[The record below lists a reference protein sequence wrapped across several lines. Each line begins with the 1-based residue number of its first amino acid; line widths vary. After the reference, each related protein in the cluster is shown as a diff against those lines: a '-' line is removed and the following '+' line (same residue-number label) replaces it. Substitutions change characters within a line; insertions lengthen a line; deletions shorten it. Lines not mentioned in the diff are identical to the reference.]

1 MSEESA
7 NMNLGT
13 PLSFLKNVI
22 ASEQDGSFLED
33 GSEEKSKLK
42 VPEAISSTFYE
53 NTISIDDVPW
63 AWSDGFSEGSA
74 VMELE
79 SSPSAVESMAP
90 TPISHDH
97 KIEGSSMEFE
107 VTPRKMISLVSGK
120 LINQVEESS
129 NRLRS
134 IKQEARR
141 KSMTSAM
148 ANLSKYTASMK
159 PKEQKQLDGLKV
171 DVKQKREVPMLR
183 SSLPVKTSLLGTVK
197 AKQNVDAAVEP
208 SITKEKSRT
217 LDRTAKFVKPKLA
230 GMMPDKGP
238 RTSLSPIVIKKKTL
252 SPPKRIQLS
261 PKASLVLKTKSSV
274 VKYRSPMSELGRI
287 TGQSSQESSKIAR
300 NAGMSKLGGKKI
312 LKQFEE
318 SQCPMSTVNN
328 APGLNNSM
336 KLRSVK
342 NQVEA
347 GNVDGVKEKTLHV
360 IEQKLIGVAQKSSEQ
375 NHMKLRSQQSPG
387 TLSTRSSISSSVFLS
402 SSYED
407 ESDGSRLTI
416 SDASGSKKIHIGERK
431 GRTPLHGVVQKLKTP
446 KSAEQKRIK
455 LRSQQSSRT
464 FSSRS
469 SISSSAFISS
479 GYEEENDRSQ
489 LTISDASGSKKTHIG
504 ERKGRTQ
511 LHLVEQKLFSV
522 ALVSAEQKH
531 TKLRSQLSSRT
542 LSSTSSISSSA
553 FASSNYEEE
562 NDESQ
567 LTISDASGSK
577 KSQIVEENGTAPL
590 YSQNSDY
597 KEIQKRTE
605 NTSLEDKSLSLE
617 KMSFRRGK
625 KISPQREI
633 PDHRRLTLTQ
643 EKAVTEAKNFE
654 VQTGMSSFMESRES
668 TTTCSGTVSP
678 ISPTVGLRHQDM
690 QKKNTQAL
698 FNDVSEEAGNK
709 LVESR
714 KSKVKALVS
723 AFESIISLQER
734 TV

>member
-1 MSEESA
+1 
-7 NMNLGT
+7 MNRGT

-22 ASEQDGSFLED
+22 VSEQDGSFLED
-33 GSEEKSKLK
+33 GSEEKSELM
-42 VPEAISSTFYE
+42 VPESISSTFYE

-79 SSPSAVESMAP
+79 SSISAVESMAP

-97 KIEGSSMEFE
+97 NIEGSSMEFE
-107 VTPRKMISLVSGK
+107 VKPRKMISLVSDK

-141 KSMTSAM
+141 KSMTSSMTSSM
-148 ANLSKYTASMK
+148 ANLS
-159 PKEQKQLDGLKV
+159 KEQKQLDGLKV

-197 AKQNVDAAVEP
+197 AKQKVDAAVEP
-208 SITKEKSRT
+208 SITKEKSGK
-217 LDRTAKFVKPKLA
+217 LDRTDKFVKPKQA
-230 GMMPDKGP
+230 GMVPDKGP
-238 RTSLSPIVIKKKTL
+238 RTSLSPIIIKKKTL

-261 PKASLVLKTKSSV
+261 PKASLVLKTKSSA
-274 VKYRSPMSELGRI
+274 VKYRSTMSDLGRI

-300 NAGMSKLGGKKI
+300 NVGMRKLGGEKI

-318 SQCPMSTVNN
+318 PQCPMSTVNN

-360 IEQKLIGVAQKSSEQ
+360 IEQTLIGVAQKSSEQ
-375 NHMKLRSQQSPG
+375 NHIKLRSQQSSG
-387 TLSTRSSISSSVFLS
+387 TLSTGSSISSSAFLS

-416 SDASGSKKIHIGERK
+416 SDASGSKKTHTGERK
-431 GRTPLHGVVQKLKTP
+431 GRTPLHGVEQKLKTP
-446 KSAEQKRIK
+446 KSAEQKRTK

-479 GYEEENDRSQ
+479 GYEEENDRSR
-489 LTISDASGSKKTHIG
+489 LTINDASGSKKPHIG

-511 LHLVEQKLFSV
+511 LHQVEQKLFSV
-522 ALVSAEQKH
+522 ALMSAEQNH

-542 LSSTSSISSSA
+542 HSSTSSISSS
-553 FASSNYEEE
+553 

-567 LTISDASGSK
+567 LTVSDASGSK
-577 KSQIVEENGTAPL
+577 KSQIGEENGTTPL
-590 YSQNSDY
+590 YSLNSDY

-605 NTSLEDKSLSLE
+605 NTSLEDESLLLE

-633 PDHRRLTLTQ
+633 PDHRRITLMQ

-654 VQTGMSSFMESRES
+654 VQAGMSFRESRE
-668 TTTCSGTVSP
+668 
-678 ISPTVGLRHQDM
+678 SPTVGLRHQDM
-690 QKKNTQAL
+690 QEKNTEAL
-698 FNDVSEEAGNK
+698 FNDVSEEAGKK
-709 LVESR
+709 LVETR

>member
-1 MSEESA
+1 
-7 NMNLGT
+7 MNRGT

-22 ASEQDGSFLED
+22 VSEQDGSFLED
-33 GSEEKSKLK
+33 GSEEKSELM

-79 SSPSAVESMAP
+79 SSISAVESMAP

-97 KIEGSSMEFE
+97 NIEGSSMEFE
-107 VTPRKMISLVSGK
+107 VTPRKMISLVSDK

-141 KSMTSAM
+141 KSMASSM
-148 ANLSKYTASMK
+148 ANLS
-159 PKEQKQLDGLKV
+159 KEQKQLDGLKV

-197 AKQNVDAAVEP
+197 AKQKVDAAVEP
-208 SITKEKSRT
+208 SITKEKSGK
-217 LDRTAKFVKPKLA
+217 LDRTAKFVKPKQA
-230 GMMPDKGP
+230 GMVPDKGP
-238 RTSLSPIVIKKKTL
+238 RTSLSPIIIKKKTL

-261 PKASLVLKTKSSV
+261 PKASLVLKTKSSA
-274 VKYRSPMSELGRI
+274 VKYRSTMSDLGRI

-300 NAGMSKLGGKKI
+300 NVGMPKLGGEKI

-318 SQCPMSTVNN
+318 PQCPMSTVNN

-360 IEQKLIGVAQKSSEQ
+360 IEQTLVGVAQKSSEQ
-375 NHMKLRSQQSPG
+375 NHIKLRSQQSSG
-387 TLSTRSSISSSVFLS
+387 TFSTGSSISSSAFLS

-416 SDASGSKKIHIGERK
+416 SDASGSKKTHTGERK
-431 GRTPLHGVVQKLKTP
+431 GRTPLHGVEQKLKTP
-446 KSAEQKRIK
+446 KSAEQKCTK

-479 GYEEENDRSQ
+479 GYEEENDRSR
-489 LTISDASGSKKTHIG
+489 LTINDASGSEKPHIG

-511 LHLVEQKLFSV
+511 LQVEQKLFSV
-522 ALVSAEQKH
+522 EQNH

-542 LSSTSSISSSA
+542 HSSTSSISSS
-553 FASSNYEEE
+553 

-567 LTISDASGSK
+567 LTVSDASGSK
-577 KSQIVEENGTAPL
+577 KSQIGEENGTTPL
-590 YSQNSDY
+590 YSLNSDY

-605 NTSLEDKSLSLE
+605 NISLEDESLLLE
-617 KMSFRRGK
+617 KMSFSRGK

-633 PDHRRLTLTQ
+633 PDHRRLTLMQ
-643 EKAVTEAKNFE
+643 EKAVAEAKNFE
-654 VQTGMSSFMESRES
+654 VQAGMSSFRESRE
-668 TTTCSGTVSP
+668 
-678 ISPTVGLRHQDM
+678 SPTVGLRHQDM
-690 QKKNTQAL
+690 QEKNTEAL
-698 FNDVSEEAGNK
+698 FNDVSEEAGKK
-709 LVESR
+709 LVETR